1 MLNSFGFFRSAL
13 ILAQTGFERAKG
25 NRWFF
30 CLCVLMEGFF
40 LMTARKELRTVIKKK
55 TESGKAWNQFG
66 APNCSTI
73 KVDAKNVTEL
83 KHVEKISVKDERM
96 GFFVV
101 IFYDDIFNGV
111 IYFLSI
117 SCNKLLNVFL

>member
-1 MLNSFGFFRSAL
+1 MALMLNSFGFFRSAL

-30 CLCVLMEGFF
+30 CLCVLTEGFF
-40 LMTARKELRTVIKKK
+40 DVPARKELSTGTEKKPGG
-55 TESGKAWNQFG
+55 GKAWNQFG

-83 KHVEKISVKDERM
+83 KHEEKTSVKAVRM
-96 GFFVV
+96 GYFVV
-101 IFYDDIFNGV
+101 DFYDGNFNGV

-117 SCNKLLNVFL
+117 S